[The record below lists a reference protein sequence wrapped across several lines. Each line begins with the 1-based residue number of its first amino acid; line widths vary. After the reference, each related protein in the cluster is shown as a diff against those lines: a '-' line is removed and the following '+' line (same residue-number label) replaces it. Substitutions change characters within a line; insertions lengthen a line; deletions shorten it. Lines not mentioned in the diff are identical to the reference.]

1 MARKPRI
8 DFPGTLSHVIARGNR
23 RETLFHDEADY
34 TAYLD
39 RLERYRYRD

>member
-1 MARKPRI
+1 MACKPPI
-8 DFPGTLSHVIARGNR
+8 DFPDTLSHVIARGNR
-23 RETLFHDEADY
+23 RATIFHDEADY

>member
-23 RETLFHDEADY
+23 RATLFHDEADY